1 MKHGGFSKHGTSD
14 LGLFSQQGNGLL
26 SFGTSG
32 GLMGESTGKWCF
44 FPGNESLLASTVD
57 RIPNHIIGM
66 PAVFFC
72 TEKHDHIPCSE
83 MQNKKIWNCRLP
95 SEASGVTDL

>member
-1 MKHGGFSKHGTSD
+1 V
-14 LGLFSQQGNGLL
+14 
-26 SFGTSG
+26 
-32 GLMGESTGKWCF
+32 F

-57 RIPNHIIGM
+57 RIPNHIIGI

-83 MQNKKIWNCRLP
+83 MQNKKIWNCRGSPKLK
-95 SEASGVTDL
+95 VTDL